1 MKLQKLRND
10 TLAEIA
16 RLRGEAEAELKQMV
30 FDLLH
35 EQDMDDLKD
44 GEKKALAHISAAEQA
59 HILDSTQATAW
70 RNEIRKGGHLQPP
83 SEGDAEP

>member
-1 MKLQKLRND
+1 MTARD
-10 TLAEIA
+10 TI
-16 RLRGEAEAELKQMV
+16 EAELKQMV

-70 RNEIRKGGHLQPP
+70 RNEIEKAATFSRLLK
-83 SEGDAEP
+83 GDAEP

>member
-1 MKLQKLRND
+1 MTARD
-10 TLAEIA
+10 TI
-16 RLRGEAEAELKQMV
+16 EAELKQMV

-59 HILDSTQATAW
+59 HISAAEQAHILDSTQATAW
-70 RNEIRKGGHLQPP
+70 RNEIEKAATFSRLLK
-83 SEGDAEP
+83 GDAEP